1 MNNEEKS
8 FFEIYN
14 DNQFIS
20 ILYLKDE
27 LMHIYDEMRFAKG
40 IDIKAF
46 LKLKTRLENL
56 NQLIDSYVKKSE
68 TCFSIICLEDQ
79 VIEPQNKC
87 ELKTNV
93 IGIHLDDSKVV
104 FDGSIPS
111 AGYLQLSYEDK
122 EWGTN
127 IYVKNNMPREALE
140 NWDIGG
146 YHYNNPMTTHYFAPG
161 VYQIE
166 KNTTV
171 GIGLSKD
178 KELVKTIKKNDSFK
192 I

>member
-20 ILYLKDE
+20 VLYLKDE

-40 IDIKAF
+40 IDVKALIK
-46 LKLKTRLENL
+46 LQTRLGSL
-56 NQLIDSYVKKSE
+56 NQLIASYVKKSE
-68 TCFSIICLEDQ
+68 TCFSIICLENQ
-79 VIEPQNKC
+79 VIEPQDKC

-111 AGYLQLSYEDK
+111 AGYLQLSHEDK

-127 IYVKNNMPREALE
+127 IYVKNNMPRESSK
-140 NWDIGG
+140 NWDIGE
-146 YHYNNPMTTHYFAPG
+146 YYYNNPMSTHYLEPG

-178 KELVKTIKKNDSFK
+178 KELVKTIKKTIF
-192 I
+192 

>member
-1 MNNEEKS
+1 MDNNTVKD

-40 IDIKAF
+40 IDFKAF
-46 LKLKTRLENL
+46 RKLKTRLESL
-56 NQLIDSYVKKSE
+56 NQLIDAYVKKSE
-68 TCFSIICLEDQ
+68 TCFPIICLENQ
-79 VIEPQNKC
+79 VIEPQDKC

-93 IGIHLDDSKVV
+93 IGIRLDDSKVV

-140 NWDIGG
+140 NWDICG
-146 YHYNNPMTTHYFAPG
+146 YHYNDPMTTRYFAPG
-161 VYQIE
+161 VYRIE
-166 KNTTV
+166 KNTTI
-171 GIGLSKD
+171 GIGQSND
-178 KELVKTIKKNDSFK
+178 KELVKAIR

>member
-1 MNNEEKS
+1 MDNEEKN

-27 LMHIYDEMRFAKG
+27 LIHIYDEMRFAKD
-40 IDIKAF
+40 IDTRAF
-46 LKLKTRLENL
+46 LKLKARLESL
-56 NQLIDSYVKKSE
+56 NQLIGSYVKKSE
-68 TCFSIICLEDQ
+68 ICFSIICLEDQ
-79 VIEPQNKC
+79 VIEPQDKC

-93 IGIHLDDSKVV
+93 IGTHLDDSKVV

-122 EWGTN
+122 EWGTS

-146 YHYNNPMTTHYFAPG
+146 YHYNNPMTTRYFAPG

-178 KELVKTIKKNDSFK
+178 KELVKTIKEKRFF
-192 I
+192 

>member
-1 MNNEEKS
+1 MENEQKY
-8 FFEIYN
+8 FFEIYDN
-14 DNQFIS
+14 NQFLS

-27 LMHIYDEMRFAKG
+27 LIHVYDEMRFAKG
-40 IDIKAF
+40 IDTKAF
-46 LKLKTRLENL
+46 LKLKTRLERM

-68 TCFSIICLEDQ
+68 NCFPIVCLEDQ
-79 VIEPQNKC
+79 VIEPQDKC

-93 IGIHLDDSKVV
+93 IGIHLDDAKVV

-111 AGYLQLSYEDK
+111 AGYLQLSYENK

-127 IYVKNNMPREALE
+127 IYAKNNMPREALE
-140 NWDIGG
+140 NWDVCG
-146 YHYNNPMTTHYFAPG
+146 YHYNNPMTTRYFAPG

-178 KELVKTIKKNDSFK
+178 KELVKTIKKHDSFK